1 MGSEEWWSNLPPAL
15 RPVYLFREANELI
28 PLYKGELEI
37 EQNKRVIQGHGDVYL
52 KWFPYPQV
60 EFKLFS
66 SNLSSSFDSAE
77 TFLKMRG
84 IEGLFRVFISRFN
97 QNSRFNETSNS
108 TENSIQVCGQLREP
122 IVIGS
127 GNDLAHIKFHLTN
140 FHQFIGSSRSVFISE
155 DSGKTTIERLVFE
168 AQGWRVTIDQLETL
182 SKILESLSSQ
192 GGYAITHVGKL
203 EKSNQA
209 VFAIDEAREFLEAF
223 SYFLSFIRGFR
234 VSPTLMVGYDA
245 SERQLWEEWSLS
257 NSDPWK
263 AVYSWAC
270 GLKGTSLVNAFPG
283 FLKWWQDW
291 GESAKLAIFWYLQSN
306 RNAGGVEGSI
316 ILTQAALELLAWV
329 HLVEKGSISEK
340 AFEEKPLKYISQK
353 INRLLEECGIPKD
366 IPSEYANLANFES
379 ELDNSANN
387 GPYAFV
393 EIRNSI
399 THSKPENRQKFI
411 DTPTSA
417 REEAYSLGLWYL
429 ELILLRLFNYNE
441 FYSNRIPKHRY
452 QGDVETVPWV

>member
-1 MGSEEWWSNLPPAL
+1 MENEEWWSNLPPAL
-15 RPVYLFREANELI
+15 RPEKMFGEANELI
-28 PLYKGELEI
+28 QLYKGELEI

-60 EFKLFS
+60 EFKLSS
-66 SNLSSSFDSAE
+66 SNLSSSFDIAD
-77 TFLKMRG
+77 TFLKLTG
-84 IEGLFRVFISRFN
+84 IEGLFRVFISHFKKNVSLN
-97 QNSRFNETSNS
+97 QR
-108 TENSIQVCGQLREP
+108 ENSIQVCGQLKDP

-140 FHQFIGSSRSVFISE
+140 FHQFIGSHKSIFISE

-203 EKSNQA
+203 EKSDKA

-223 SYFLSFIRGFR
+223 SDFLSFIRGFR
-234 VSPTLMVGYDA
+234 VSPTLLVGYDV
-245 SERQLWEEWSLS
+245 SERQLWKEWTLS

-263 AVYSWAC
+263 VVDSWAW

-283 FLKWWQDW
+283 FLKWWQDG
-291 GESAKLAIFWYLQSN
+291 GESAKLAIYWYLQSN
-306 RNAGGVEGSI
+306 RNVGGVEGSI

-329 HLVEKGSISEK
+329 LLVEKGSISEK
-340 AFEEKPLKYISQK
+340 DFDKKPLKYISQK
-353 INRLLEECGIPKD
+353 INRLLDECGIPKD
-366 IPSEYANLANFES
+366 IPSEYANLAKFES
-379 ELDNSANN
+379 ELDKSANN

-399 THSKPENRQKFI
+399 THSNSKKRQKFT

-417 REEAYSLGLWYL
+417 RQEAWYLGLWYL

-441 FYSNRIPKHRY
+441 SYFNRIPKHCF